1 MRTLPLMPLHKTAM
15 VYFSTIREACEA
27 VVAIRNL
34 NVSAVEL
41 LDSRS
46 LTAAGDKTGEGLTAL
61 LIEIEDEEQAT
72 LDEKV
77 ATVTAELQKFK
88 TVTGVHFTDDEKESA
103 GYWAIRSGIFPMVGG
118 LRKEGTTCMI
128 EDIAFHIED
137 LPQATVELSE
147 LLDRFGYDD
156 SCIYGHALEGN
167 YHFIINQDFSTA
179 EEVERYRQ
187 LIEAVAELV
196 VDRYDGS
203 LKAEH
208 GTGRNMAPFVERE
221 WGSEAYGVM
230 QRVKRAFDSEN
241 LLNPGVIF
249 NDDKECYI
257 KNFKSLSIL
266 HPADDASEEVRE
278 MYKQLNRCIECGF
291 CEVNCVSC
299 GYTLSSRTRMV
310 LQREIA
316 RLEASGEDKE
326 RLALLRKGYAYYGN
340 DTCAGDGLCSKSCP
354 MGINISH
361 LTHELRRLED
371 RKSVV

>member
-1 MRTLPLMPLHKTAM
+1 MVGGIVANNASGMCCGVWANSDRVLLSARLVFVDGTILDTADKTSCEAFAKSHAALIDEICAIRDDIRANATLVERIKRKYAIKCVTGLNILPFVLYEDPIDIITHLVVGSEGTLCFISEVTMRTLPLMPLHKTAM
-15 VYFSTIREACEA
+15 VYFSSIREACEA

-147 LLDRFGYDD
+147 LMDRFGYDD
-156 SCIYGHALEGN
+156 SCLYGDALEGN
-167 YHFIINQDFSTA
+167 
-179 EEVERYRQ
+179 
-187 LIEAVAELV
+187 
-196 VDRYDGS
+196 
-203 LKAEH
+203 
-208 GTGRNMAPFVERE
+208 
-221 WGSEAYGVM
+221 
-230 QRVKRAFDSEN
+230 
-241 LLNPGVIF
+241 
-249 NDDKECYI
+249 
-257 KNFKSLSIL
+257 
-266 HPADDASEEVRE
+266 
-278 MYKQLNRCIECGF
+278 
-291 CEVNCVSC
+291 
-299 GYTLSSRTRMV
+299 
-310 LQREIA
+310 
-316 RLEASGEDKE
+316 
-326 RLALLRKGYAYYGN
+326 
-340 DTCAGDGLCSKSCP
+340 
-354 MGINISH
+354 
-361 LTHELRRLED
+361 
-371 RKSVV
+371 